1 MNVLY
6 SKCSWYRWRK
16 ELYIQLDPRAY
27 PYNRLSLLNKII
39 TSTIITSVILTIIES
54 EPLFYN
60 DNEFL
65 FNSTEL
71 IFGLL
76 FLIEYLCRL
85 WVAPLSAPQ
94 LSPAR
99 ARWRFATS
107 PAGIVDFLALTPL
120 ILPFVGTEAYM
131 LRFLR
136 LLRIVRLAKAGRFS
150 MALSLLVDAVHTR
163 RFELAASLVIGA
175 VLLVVSATLL
185 YVVEGMAQPETF
197 GSIPRAMWWSIATLT
212 TVGYGDVTPVTPLGK
227 LCAGAIAILGIGVI
241 AMPTGILAAAF
252 SDALQARRRSEKT
265 EPSAAIAKENGS

>member
-1 MNVLY
+1 
-6 SKCSWYRWRK
+6 
-16 ELYIQLDPRAY
+16 
-27 PYNRLSLLNKII
+27 
-39 TSTIITSVILTIIES
+39 
-54 EPLFYN
+54 
-60 DNEFL
+60 
-65 FNSTEL
+65 
-71 IFGLL
+71 
-76 FLIEYLCRL
+76 
-85 WVAPLSAPQ
+85 
-94 LSPAR
+94 
-99 ARWRFATS
+99 
-107 PAGIVDFLALTPL
+107 
-120 ILPFVGTEAYM
+120 
-131 LRFLR
+131 
-136 LLRIVRLAKAGRFS
+136 

>member
-1 MNVLY
+1 M
-6 SKCSWYRWRK
+6 
-16 ELYIQLDPRAY
+16 AY
-27 PYNRLSLLNKII
+27 PYDKLSPLNKII
-39 TSTIITSVILTIIES
+39 TAIIMLSVTLTIIES
-54 EPLFYN
+54 EPLFYKDN
-60 DNEFL
+60 DLL
-65 FNSTEL
+65 FMSTEM
-71 IFGLL
+71 IFGSL

-85 WVAPLSAPQ
+85 WVAPLSASE

-107 PAGIVDFLALTPL
+107 PAGIIDFLALTPL
-120 ILPFVGTEAYM
+120 ILPFVGAEAYT

-136 LLRIVRLAKAGRFS
+136 LLRIVRLSKAGRFS
-150 MALSLLVDAVHTR
+150 MALNLLVDAVHAR

-175 VLLVVSATLL
+175 VLLVFSATLL
-185 YVVEGMAQPETF
+185 YVVEGAAQPETF

-212 TVGYGDVTPVTPLGK
+212 TVGYGDVTPVTPLGQ

-265 EPSAAIAKENGS
+265 EPAAAIAKENGS